1 MKWLQL
7 SDLNGWH
14 NQIAAVMGVRS
25 IPHTVVVDKNGKIIA
40 SGLRGERLKDFIVS
54 SLE

>member
-14 NQIAAVMGVRS
+14 NQIAVAMGVRS
-25 IPHTVVVDKNGKIIA
+25 IPHTVVVDKNGKILA
-40 SGLRGERLKDFIVS
+40 SGLRGERLRDFIVS